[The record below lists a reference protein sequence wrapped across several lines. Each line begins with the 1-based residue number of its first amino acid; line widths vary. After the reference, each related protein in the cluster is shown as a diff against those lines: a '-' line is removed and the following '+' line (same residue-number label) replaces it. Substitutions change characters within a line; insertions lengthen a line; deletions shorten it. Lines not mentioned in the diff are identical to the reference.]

1 MGLVAR
7 VLEERGVPTVLVST
21 GRDLTQLVRPPRSL
35 FVNAPMG
42 NPFGRPGEV
51 ERQREILLDAL
62 RLAEADVA
70 AGTLV
75 DHRYDY
81 GQGFRDRVETT
92 LAAMTF
98 QQ

>member
-1 MGLVAR
+1 VGLVAR

-21 GRDLTQLVRPPRSL
+21 GRDLTELVRPPRSL

-42 NPFGRPGEV
+42 NPFGRPGETT
-51 ERQREILLDAL
+51 RQRQILFDAL
-62 RLAEADVA
+62 RLAEAELEP
-70 AGTLV
+70 GTIV

-81 GQGFRDRVETT
+81 GGDFRDRVETT

-98 QQ
+98 KQ